1 MKFTGPPGLPSLRES
16 RLNRKRQLV
25 TGRVNVGGLPP
36 KVFLWGLFVLV
47 VGGFLY
53 FWDAQAE
60 LDEQRRAVMTKQRAT
75 AKILA
80 PKLIPMRDAIEQGV
94 KELASEGKERVSR
107 DLDWDKILMS
117 PSVYM
122 RARLA
127 DAQDLETLREVG
139 SEALRDGFTAC
150 LIRDPNAKPATS
162 GKECRESAE
171 CEAGEFCN
179 EYKACQRPSSPFNMR
194 MLYRALHVLSDK
206 WVNEVREAG
215 TEYAITAYDRSLDS
229 TTKIDLPIAIEV
241 YQRSKYAI
249 VVLDEDPKGGLPEPL
264 STNEFEPAAQRVQRV
279 AHHARVG
286 IWELPSG
293 KLLARA
299 RARAD
304 GELREVGTRRAPSG
318 LESEAVR
325 ARQANNCALALDFR
339 SQLSPEANEGEG
351 VGQRPQSASTEA
363 P

>member
-1 MKFTGPPGLPSLRES
+1 MKPTGPPGLPSLHDS

-36 KVFLWGLFVLV
+36 KVMLWGLFVLV

-60 LDEQRRAVMTKQRAT
+60 LEDQRRAVMTKQRAT

-80 PKLIPMRDAIEQGV
+80 PKLIPMRDTIERGV
-94 KELASEGKERVSR
+94 QELSADGKERVA
-107 DLDWDKILMS
+107 DDVDWDRIFMS
-117 PSVYM
+117 PGVYM
-122 RARLA
+122 RARLH
-127 DAQDLETLREVG
+127 DAKDLETLRNVS

-150 LIRDPNAKPATS
+150 LMRDPNAKPATS
-162 GKECRESAE
+162 GKECRESQE

-206 WVNEVREAG
+206 WVGEVREAG

-264 STNEFEPAAQRVQRV
+264 STNEFESEALRVQRV
-279 AHHARVG
+279 PHHARVG

-293 KLLARA
+293 KLLARV

-304 GELREVGTRRAPSG
+304 GELREVGTRRAPGG

-325 ARQANNCALALDFR
+325 ARQANNCALALDFQ
-339 SQLSPEANEGEG
+339 SQLKRQTEPNANEGE
-351 VGQRPQSASTEA
+351 
-363 P
+363 

>member
-1 MKFTGPPGLPSLRES
+1 MKPTGPPGLPSLHDS

-36 KVFLWGLFVLV
+36 KVMLWGLFVLV

-60 LDEQRRAVMTKQRAT
+60 LEDQRRAVMTKQRAT

-80 PKLIPMRDAIEQGV
+80 PKLIPMRDTIERGV
-94 KELASEGKERVSR
+94 QELSADGKERVA
-107 DLDWDKILMS
+107 DDVDWDKTFMS
-117 PSVYM
+117 PGVYM
-122 RARLA
+122 RARLK
-127 DAQDLETLREVG
+127 DAKDLETLRNVS

-162 GKECRESAE
+162 GKECRESQE

-206 WVNEVREAG
+206 WVGEVRKAG

-229 TTKIDLPIAIEV
+229 TTKVDLPIAIEV

-249 VVLDEDPKGGLPEPL
+249 VVLDEDPKGGLPKPL
-264 STNEFEPAAQRVQRV
+264 STNEFESEALRVQRV
-279 AHHARVG
+279 PHHARVG

-293 KLLARA
+293 KLLARV

-304 GELREVGTRRAPSG
+304 GELREVGTRRAPGG

-325 ARQANNCALALDFR
+325 ARQANNCALALDFH
-339 SQLSPEANEGEG
+339 SQLKRQKESNTNGGE
-351 VGQRPQSASTEA
+351 
-363 P
+363 

>member
-1 MKFTGPPGLPSLRES
+1 MKQTGPPGLPSLHDS

-36 KVFLWGLFVLV
+36 NVILWGLAVLV

-60 LDEQRRAVMTKQRAT
+60 LEEQRRSVMTKQRAT
-75 AKILA
+75 SKILA
-80 PKLIPMRDAIEQGV
+80 PKLIPMRDTIEKGV
-94 KELASEGKERVSR
+94 KELSADGKERVAE
-107 DLDWDKILMS
+107 DVDWDKILMT
-117 PSVYM
+117 PGVYL
-122 RARLA
+122 RARLE
-127 DAQDLETLREVG
+127 DAKDLETLRSVS
-139 SEALRDGFTAC
+139 SEALRDGFSAC
-150 LIRDPNAKPATS
+150 LIRDPSAKPATS
-162 GKECRESAE
+162 GKECRDSNE
-171 CEAGEFCN
+171 CEAGQFCN

-249 VVLDEDPKGGLPEPL
+249 VVLDEDPKGGLPKPL
-264 STNEFEPAAQRVQRV
+264 LTNELESAALRVQRV
-279 AHHARVG
+279 AHPARVG

-293 KLLARA
+293 KLLARV
-299 RARAD
+299 RAHAD
-304 GELREVGTRRAPSG
+304 GELREVGTRRSPTG
-318 LESEAVR
+318 LESEAVL
-325 ARQANNCALALDFR
+325 ARQANNCALALDVR
-339 SQLSPEANEGEG
+339 NQLSPESKSE
-351 VGQRPQSASTEA
+351 
-363 P
+363 